1 MRNTLLIAFCFLIF
15 GTTFGQEKELSKE
28 EKERR
33 EKNIQAGNPFAEFG
47 YKAKVATLSKGKY
60 LEVHDLDSI
69 VKIGSSLW
77 HVRKQKIVGNVKQ
90 DSTDMYRQPLFETAG
105 RWLSPDPLA
114 EEFPEWNPYHYVHNN
129 PINMIDPTGL
139 AAEWVP
145 TVKED
150 GSTAYIAEAGD
161 SAETMSS
168 QYGISQS
175 NAEAITGTTGNTEI
189 AAGTEISG
197 ESVKNVTGSDVLK
210 LDLNSKLATDQRV
223 FDQYLFASDHSKS
236 QGNFGFYTTEYY
248 GNVFNQ
254 ANRLA
259 EGFAKLNVDGQ
270 NFNVNYQIPLYDT
283 QGVMFNVKSHAYFL
297 NNSTI
302 TSYIRNG
309 NMFGTQGDISHQFLP
324 LYLSF
329 GKGTSNLKRQGEYR
343 ISTPSQ
349 YGNKLNNRLNNKK

>member
-1 MRNTLLIAFCFLIF
+1 MRNILLIAFCFLIF
-15 GTTFGQEKELSKE
+15 GTTFSQEKELSKE
-28 EKERR
+28 EKEQR

-69 VKIGSSLW
+69 VKIGSSYW
-77 HVRKQKIVGNVKQ
+77 HVKKQKILGNVEQ

-114 EEFPEWNPYHYVHNN
+114 EEFPSWNPYHYVHNN

-161 SAETMSS
+161 SAKTMSS

-175 NAEAITGTTGNTEI
+175 NAEAITGTTGDTEI

-197 ESVKNVTGSDVLK
+197 ESVKNVTGNDVLK

-223 FDQYLFASDHSKS
+223 FDQFVFAADHSKS
-236 QGNFGFYTTEYY
+236 LGKDGFFTTQYY

-254 ANRLA
+254 SNRIKQ
-259 EGFAKLNVDGQ
+259 GFATLSLNGK
-270 NFNVNYQIPLYDT
+270 NIPISFHLPLYDT
-283 QGVMFNVKSHAYFL
+283 QGVFRNVNYYAYYLSNYQITDNHRYGNVFGQIQEL
-297 NNSTI
+297 NHTLFEL
-302 TSYIRNG
+302 Y
-309 NMFGTQGDISHQFLP
+309 LP
-324 LYLSF
+324 L
-329 GKGTSNLKRQGEYR
+329 GNDGDLKRQREYR
-343 ISTPSQ
+343 IISPYKNINDIRQKFKS
-349 YGNKLNNRLNNKK
+349 N

>member
-1 MRNTLLIAFCFLIF
+1 MKNILLFSFCFL
-15 GTTFGQEKELSKE
+15 TFGITFAQEEELSKE

-69 VKIGSSLW
+69 VKIGSSFW
-77 HVRKQKIVGNVKQ
+77 HVRKQKIVGNVEQ
-90 DSTDMYRQPLFETAG
+90 DTTDMYRQPLFETAG

-145 TVKED
+145 TLNED
-150 GSTAYIAEAGD
+150 GSTSYIAEVGD
-161 SAETMSS
+161 NASTLQE
-168 QYGISQS
+168 QYGLDDGV
-175 NAEAITGTTGNTEI
+175 AEQIIGDREIETGNI
-189 AAGTEISG
+189 VSG
-197 ESVKNVTGSDVLK
+197 QDVKNATGSDVLK
-210 LDLNSKLATDQRV
+210 LDLNYKLATDQRV

-236 QGNFGFYTTEYY
+236 QGKFGFYSTEYY
-248 GNVFNQ
+248 GNVFSQ

-259 EGFAKLNVDGQ
+259 EGFASLNVDGQ
-270 NFNVNYQIPLYDT
+270 NFKVNYSIPLYET
-283 QGVMFNVKSHAYFL
+283 QGVIFNVKKHAFFL

-302 TSYIRNG
+302 TDYVRNG
-309 NMFGTQGDISHQFLP
+309 NMFGSQADISHQFLP

-329 GKGTSNLKRQGEYR
+329 GKGTENLKRQGEYR